1 MDHHKH
7 SCSCGHDHTHAHA
20 PMTPHEAMHQPSEQT
35 SYVAYDYPDDH
46 YMKAAVAY
54 HNAGDFKSA
63 VLAYMQRDQRM
74 GPNPHVYL
82 QLARLYRS
90 CFSDAKEALRYLSQ
104 CAKEFPGFIAGYAEM
119 GDLLLEAGQ
128 YDKAVRCLNYAI
140 KNYEGAM
147 LALSALPNE
156 DFEQYIYAR
165 ANLGYVRYEQGQ
177 LDKALRQF
185 RSGQAFLMQGIIP
198 YECAPGGYLHLHLGL
213 AMVLRDMN
221 QIPEALACLRAIQ
234 ETAAGR
240 AEMSPLER
248 AYLESIQGLETE
260 LLEKTAE

>member
-1 MDHHKH
+1 MDHHEH
-7 SCSCGHDHTHAHA
+7 NCECGHDHETSRA
-20 PMTPHEAMHQPSEQT
+20 PMTPHETMHQPSEET
-35 SYVAYDYPDDH
+35 SYIHYDYPDDH
-46 YMKAAVAY
+46 YMKTAVAY
-54 HNAGDFKSA
+54 HNSGDFKSA

-82 QLARLYRS
+82 QIARLYRS

-104 CAKEFPGFIAGYAEM
+104 CAREFPGFIAGYAEM

-128 YDKAVRCLNYAI
+128 YDKAIRCLNYAI

-147 LALSALPNE
+147 LALGALPNE

-165 ANLGYVRYEQGQ
+165 ANLGYARYEQGQ

-185 RSGQAFLMQGIIP
+185 HSGQAFLRQGIIP

-213 AMVLRDMN
+213 AMALRDNN
-221 QIPEALACLRAIQ
+221 QPQEALACLKAIQ
-234 ETAAGR
+234 EIATGR
-240 AEMSPLER
+240 VSPTPLER
-248 AYLESIQGLETE
+248 AYLENIRALETE
-260 LLEKTAE
+260 LLK